1 MQFIRIRESIRVIID
16 IEIRGCL
23 NVQYTDIR
31 LEKIGSL
38 ILENLGKNKV
48 VCIFKG
54 HDYYTCIDWM
64 ALQPLSSQEELLE
77 YIDKRSVH
85 GWVNGFEKDEIEK
98 LFLMYKDA
106 NTIFLEEPKI
116 DSDALWAANKIEVRG
131 LASEVDFSIYL
142 KLKQKGIC
150 VNIVNVPDKVKNV
163 YGLFCTMSLT
173 EQWMRE
179 TKGDERRIIEGNLR
193 RITELT
199 TEEYF
204 AQVLDKFYERNCEK
218 QLGNKDADRTIFL
231 VGPCIVAGY
240 SSSEKYLAEFLTELI
255 EECEFSYKIVKISGM
270 CFPNEILEYDI
281 ARNDIVIF
289 MGSGLRYKDF
299 DLTEDYEGYRGT
311 KNLCTNHT
319 LHSSKAGCK
328 LIADALM
335 RDIVIPGYTAADA
348 IYDKQILHTAE
359 KEQLWFETEYEV
371 KLYLRRL
378 NIPKYMRKGNNGAI
392 VMNANPFTVGHR
404 NLAEYAAGQVDRLF
418 VFVVEEDASFFSF
431 EERFEMVLRGTED
444 IENITVITSGNFIIS
459 NKTFYDYFTK
469 ETDNGKT
476 IDASKDILIFAR
488 YIVPYFNIRKRFVG
502 EEPIDKITQQYNE
515 QMKSILPKYGCNLI
529 EIPRFKNEGRIVS
542 GSAVR
547 KAIQEKDSD
556 CLKKLLPTASYGYID
571 AHLESFQNRDVGL
584 VIEKRDRIYMTDR
597 MMKIAEMLDII
608 EKEEKIVIYGVGYDT
623 AQLLKLLKREVLQK
637 LIFVDKRAEMSEL
650 LFMGKSVLPPSE
662 LQDRYTDYYILIFSS
677 KYYKEIYYDCIE
689 LGFEERRIKYNPYDL
704 AVGFTLET

>member
-1 MQFIRIRESIRVIID
+1 MIID

-240 SSSEKYLAEFLTELI
+240 SSSEKYA
-255 EECEFSYKIVKISGM
+255 
-270 CFPNEILEYDI
+270 
-281 ARNDIVIF
+281 
-289 MGSGLRYKDF
+289 
-299 DLTEDYEGYRGT
+299 
-311 KNLCTNHT
+311 
-319 LHSSKAGCK
+319 
-328 LIADALM
+328 
-335 RDIVIPGYTAADA
+335 
-348 IYDKQILHTAE
+348 
-359 KEQLWFETEYEV
+359 
-371 KLYLRRL
+371 
-378 NIPKYMRKGNNGAI
+378 
-392 VMNANPFTVGHR
+392 VMNAV
-404 NLAEYAAGQVDRLF
+404 
-418 VFVVEEDASFFSF
+418 
-431 EERFEMVLRGTED
+431 
-444 IENITVITSGNFIIS
+444 
-459 NKTFYDYFTK
+459 
-469 ETDNGKT
+469 
-476 IDASKDILIFAR
+476 
-488 YIVPYFNIRKRFVG
+488 
-502 EEPIDKITQQYNE
+502 
-515 QMKSILPKYGCNLI
+515 
-529 EIPRFKNEGRIVS
+529 
-542 GSAVR
+542 
-547 KAIQEKDSD
+547 
-556 CLKKLLPTASYGYID
+556 
-571 AHLESFQNRDVGL
+571 
-584 VIEKRDRIYMTDR
+584 
-597 MMKIAEMLDII
+597 
-608 EKEEKIVIYGVGYDT
+608 
-623 AQLLKLLKREVLQK
+623 
-637 LIFVDKRAEMSEL
+637 
-650 LFMGKSVLPPSE
+650 
-662 LQDRYTDYYILIFSS
+662 
-677 KYYKEIYYDCIE
+677 
-689 LGFEERRIKYNPYDL
+689 
-704 AVGFTLET
+704 